1 MVSAARTLL
10 CALLLSLG
18 SPAAAVAGR
27 QGQTTTTAG
36 AQGVSLRLGGPARSR
51 SSSTAGSARTR
62 PPRRTRVTVE
72 DDSDVLATADR
83 LAGPA
88 AAELLATVT
97 GISPPTAASISKDH
111 EGSLEEGMVIYA
123 RENVSETTPSRMGG
137 ASRSTEGKFA
147 ANTQEPEIRL
157 TTSLPPATSR
167 TTGEEGDVLSS
178 ETLSQWSTAGS
189 KPSGWPRSSPM
200 TMPAPEDLRLVLM
213 PWGPWHCHCK
223 SGTMS
228 RSRAGKLHGLSGR
241 LRVGALSQLRIEHR
255 PCTYQQ
261 CSCNRLQEECPL
273 DTSPCPDAG
282 CRSRVTTTTTT
293 TTTTTSPMPP
303 IHLRRRPSPHPPSTF
318 SPSPSAAL
326 AFWKRVRIGLENIWN
341 SLSRVFTEMQPTDVN
356 QR

>member
-97 GISPPTAASISKDH
+97 GISPP
-111 EGSLEEGMVIYA
+111 
-123 RENVSETTPSRMGG
+123 
-137 ASRSTEGKFA
+137 
-147 ANTQEPEIRL
+147 
-157 TTSLPPATSR
+157 
-167 TTGEEGDVLSS
+167 
-178 ETLSQWSTAGS
+178 
-189 KPSGWPRSSPM
+189 
-200 TMPAPEDLRLVLM
+200 
-213 PWGPWHCHCK
+213 
-223 SGTMS
+223 
-228 RSRAGKLHGLSGR
+228 
-241 LRVGALSQLRIEHR
+241 
-255 PCTYQQ
+255 
-261 CSCNRLQEECPL
+261 
-273 DTSPCPDAG
+273 CPDAG

-341 SLSRVFTEMQPTDVN
+341 SLSRVFTEMQPTVS
-356 QR
+356 QKIQ